1 MNKIIK
7 NTLILT
13 AITLI
18 SGLLLGMVYE
28 ITKDPIAASQ
38 EKARQEAYKAVLKEA
53 DSFADYADFDEK
65 EVAKAVKDISGCT
78 VNGVAEAKDNSGE
91 TIGND
96 GVVEGVE
103 ILSISET
110 AGLGMKATEAK
121 FRDQYVGK
129 TVEAFTVTKTGA
141 SSDEE
146 IDALSGATITSNAV
160 TNAVNA
166 GLAYFN
172 HVIGGSANE

>member
-65 EVAKAVKDISGCT
+65 EAAKAVKDISGCKIRSEYRR
-78 VNGVAEAKDNSGE
+78 GAKKCKY
-91 TIGND
+91 
-96 GVVEGVE
+96 
-103 ILSISET
+103 
-110 AGLGMKATEAK
+110 M
-121 FRDQYVGK
+121 R
-129 TVEAFTVTKTGA
+129 
-141 SSDEE
+141 
-146 IDALSGATITSNAV
+146 
-160 TNAVNA
+160 
-166 GLAYFN
+166 
-172 HVIGGSANE
+172 